1 MTPGNISNQKGRL
14 SEHYFVELAIRLG
27 WQAQLVGEKTA
38 DVDAIVRR
46 PGDARWL
53 GVQVKTGR
61 DSRRRW
67 GGTNLRTTNRLK
79 PGNSSN
85 YRADAFDLLAVVII
99 PSRLIWVV
107 PVSALPR
114 DEKDPDLL
122 KGYVNLSAAAFEKYA
137 HRLDRIEP
145 TEGISRTG
153 GTSGEEV

>member
-1 MTPGNISNQKGRL
+1 MKSGGNSNQKGRL

-27 WQAQLVGEKTA
+27 WQAQLVGEKAA
-38 DVDAIVRR
+38 DIDAIVRR
-46 PGDARWL
+46 PTDDRWL

-67 GGTNLRTTNRLK
+67 GGTNLRVTNRLK
-79 PGNSSN
+79 PGNSAS
-85 YRADAFDLLAVVII
+85 YRANAFDLLAVVII

-114 DEKDPDLL
+114 DENDSTLL
-122 KGYVNLSAAAFEKYA
+122 KGYVNLSAPAFEKYA

-145 TEGISRTG
+145 IPETTRTG
-153 GTSGEEV
+153 GTDEEQV

>member
-1 MTPGNISNQKGRL
+1 MTPNVSNQKGRL

-27 WQAQLVGEKTA
+27 WQAQLVGEKSA
-38 DVDAIVRR
+38 NIDAIVRR
-46 PGDARWL
+46 PGDQRWL

-67 GGTNLRTTNRLK
+67 GGTNLRTTNRKK
-79 PGNSSN
+79 PGNSAN

-107 PVSALPR
+107 PVSVLPR
-114 DEKDPDLL
+114 DEKDSDLL
-122 KGYVNLSAAAFEKYA
+122 KGYVNLSAPEFEKYA

-145 TEGISRTG
+145 TEVISRTG
-153 GTSGEEV
+153 RSDGEA

>member
-1 MTPGNISNQKGRL
+1 MTSISNQRGRL

-27 WQAQLVGEKTA
+27 WKVQPLGEKSA
-38 DVDAIVRR
+38 DVDAIIRR
-46 PGDARWL
+46 PGDSRWL

-79 PGNSSN
+79 PGNSAN

-114 DEKDPDLL
+114 DEKDPELL
-122 KGYVNLSAAAFEKYA
+122 KGYVNLSAPSFDKYA

-145 TEGISRTG
+145 IEEVSRTG
-153 GTSGEEV
+153 GPGGG